1 MPVRVTVK
9 PQLLNWARSRSSLSV
24 ADLRPRF
31 PKLEEWESGALQPT
45 LKQLEDFANATHT
58 PIGMLFLSEPPSEPV
73 PIPDF
78 RTMANRAISR
88 PSPNL
93 LDTVYLC
100 QQRQEWFRDFEKSSG
115 AQPLSFVGSLSAADD
130 VVQAANQMRQALDF
144 SVESRRQYASW
155 TEALRALREHAE
167 DLGVLV
173 MVSGVVGSNTHRAL
187 DPSEFRGFALADEL
201 APVIFINGA
210 DTKAA
215 QIFTLAHEL
224 AHVWLGQTALSNS
237 TIDSTVG
244 NAVERW
250 CNRVAAEFLV
260 PVLAIRGEYR
270 PGGDLVEELE
280 RLARRF
286 RVSTLVILRR
296 IKDAGGA
303 LPAAYGDLYDAELRR
318 VIALRP
324 AGSGGD
330 FYNTQPVRVS
340 KKFARAVITSTLEG
354 QTLYNEAFRLLGF
367 KKQSTF
373 QELAQSLGV
382 L

>member
-1 MPVRVTVK
+1 
-9 PQLLNWARSRSSLSV
+9 
-24 ADLRPRF
+24 
-31 PKLEEWESGALQPT
+31 
-45 LKQLEDFANATHT
+45 
-58 PIGMLFLSEPPSEPV
+58 
-73 PIPDF
+73 
-78 RTMANRAISR
+78 MANRAISR